1 MFRQDFSC
9 PALLKDFSPHYPYG
23 ALTLYGRPFQILPV
37 VAEKP
42 LAYSAFARHY
52 SRNLG

>member
-9 PALLKDFSPHYPYG
+9 PALLKDSSTHYPYR
-23 ALTLYGRPFQILPV
+23 TFTFYGGPFQTLPV
-37 VAEKP
+37 VVKEP